1 MTAVEKL
8 EQEAFDQKVS
18 VDYVK
23 FKSDHLHGLYID
35 GSIAIH
41 SSLNTAQTADTLAE
55 ELEHHYTSYGN
66 ILNQHNTLCRKQEH
80 LARLRAYDRRIGLS
94 GIIEG
99 YRKHCHNLHELSECL
114 EVSEEFLQEALECY
128 RAKYGCY
135 TEQDGYV
142 IMFEPHLM
150 VMEKL

>member
-41 SSLNTAQTADTLAE
+41 SSLNTAQTADTLAK

-66 ILNQHNTLCRKQEH
+66 ILNQHDTLCRKQEH

>member
-66 ILNQHNTLCRKQEH
+66 ILNQHDTLCRKQEH

-94 GIIEG
+94 GIILG
-99 YRKHCHNLHELSECL
+99 YRNHCHNLHELSEYL

-135 TEQDGYV
+135 TEQDAYV